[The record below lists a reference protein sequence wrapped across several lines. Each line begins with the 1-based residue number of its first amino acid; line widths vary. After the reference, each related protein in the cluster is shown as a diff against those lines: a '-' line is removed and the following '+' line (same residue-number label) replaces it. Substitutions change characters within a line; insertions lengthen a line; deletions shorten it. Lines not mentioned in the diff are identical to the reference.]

1 MHCTCIELRVIIE
14 NIVIIHYKV
23 VLMSLQFWDSSVTLH
38 NTLVV
43 GHVTIYH

>member
-1 MHCTCIELRVIIE
+1 MYNNYELTVIIE
-14 NIVIIHYKV
+14 HIVIIHYKV
-23 VLMSLQFWDSSVTLH
+23 ILVSGQVGDSSVTLH